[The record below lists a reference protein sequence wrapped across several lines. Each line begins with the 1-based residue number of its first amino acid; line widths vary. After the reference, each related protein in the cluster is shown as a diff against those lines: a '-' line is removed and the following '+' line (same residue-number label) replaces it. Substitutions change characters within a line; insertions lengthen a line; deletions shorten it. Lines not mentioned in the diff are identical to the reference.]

1 MNDSATDGQKY
12 DFAAAEPRWQAAW
25 EAAACFA
32 VEDVP
37 AGGREKYYV
46 LEMFPY
52 PSGKIHMG
60 HVRNYTLGDVVAR
73 YKRSRGF
80 DVMHPMGWDA
90 FGLPAENAARARKID
105 PAAWTFQNIAAMR
118 GELKRM
124 GLSLDWSREF
134 ATCEP
139 AYYGQQQKLFLDF
152 FAAGL
157 VERRMSAVNWD
168 PVDGTVLANEQVIDG
183 RGWLSGALVEKRN
196 LAQWFLKITDYAE
209 ELLEGLKTLP
219 RWPERVKLMQEN
231 WIGRSEGAEVTFR
244 LTTKLPGALS
254 EPDEEAAA
262 RREEV
267 RRLFDGL
274 KNDLDGTLEER
285 RQKFDE
291 AMTRI
296 SEIEARAIQALAT
309 QSPGGVRGLFT
320 HHRSKEVL
328 EEVQKRRNETPDQ
341 RLERTANRPPVV
353 PMNQDEFAQKLEESR
368 SRIEQ
373 WKEKRAQV
381 VRENIAR
388 IERVLAGGELT
399 NSSLNKITV
408 YTTRP
413 DTLFGMS
420 FLAIAPE
427 HPVAKA
433 VAARNEAAAAFI
445 AECNSQG
452 TSEAAI
458 EAGEKKGF
466 DTGLRVASP
475 FEPEKTFPVWIANF
489 VLMEYGTGA
498 IFGCPCGDQRDLDFA
513 RKYGLAVPVVVSHDK
528 GVTPEIGNKA
538 LDGEGFIVNSGFLD
552 GLTTKAAKAAAIAKL
567 EEIGAGK
574 SVVNW
579 RLRDWGISRQRY
591 WGCPIPVIH
600 CTDCGAVGV
609 PEQDLPV
616 VLPADVTFEKAGNPL
631 DYHPTWK
638 HVACPQ
644 CGKDSLRETDTFD
657 TFIDSSWYFA
667 RFTAPHAK
675 TPTDLTA
682 QKHWLPVDQYV
693 GGIEHAILHLLYARF
708 FTRAMKKTGHV
719 SVEEPFAGLFTQG
732 MVTHESYKDADG
744 NWLYPDE
751 VIKRP
756 DGTAVTADGRPV
768 TVGRIEK
775 MSKSKRNTVD
785 PGVIIDRFGADA
797 ARWFV
802 LSDNPPERDVEWT
815 ETGAQGAFRFVQRF
829 FRIAEVIAAEPKVAK
844 PALFEGDAKK
854 LRQLT
859 HRTIASVTEALETFA
874 FNLAVARAYELLGAL
889 VGDFAPEPA
898 MIWARREA
906 MTVLCGLVAP
916 MIPHVAEEVN
926 AKLDSSAPLVALQGW
941 PEADEALLARD
952 EVTIGVQVNGK
963 LRGTI
968 TVPAGAAADLALP
981 VARDAV
987 QAALA
992 GLTVVKEIF
1001 VPDRI
1006 VNFVAKA

>member
-1 MNDSATDGQKY
+1 MSETETKKY
-12 DFAAAEPRWQAAW
+12 DFAVAEPKWQAAW
-25 EAAACFA
+25 EAARVFRA
-32 VEDVP
+32 EDVP
-37 AGGREKYYV
+37 SGERPKYYV

-73 YKRSRGF
+73 YKRARGF

-105 PAAWTFQNIAAMR
+105 PATWTFQNIAAMR

-139 AYYGQQQKLFLDF
+139 EYYGRQQALFLDF
-152 FAAGL
+152 YAAGL

-183 RGWLSGALVEKRN
+183 RGWLSGALVEKKN
-196 LAQWFLKITDYAE
+196 LFQWFLKITDFAE
-209 ELLEGLKTLP
+209 ELLEGLKSLP

-231 WIGRSEGAEVTFR
+231 WIGRSEGAEVTF
-244 LTTKLPGALS
+244 
-254 EPDEEAAA
+254 
-262 RREEV
+262 
-267 RRLFDGL
+267 
-274 KNDLDGTLEER
+274 
-285 RQKFDE
+285 
-291 AMTRI
+291 
-296 SEIEARAIQALAT
+296 ALA
-309 QSPGGVRGLFT
+309 G
-320 HHRSKEVL
+320 
-328 EEVQKRRNETPDQ
+328 
-341 RLERTANRPPVV
+341 
-353 PMNQDEFAQKLEESR
+353 
-368 SRIEQ
+368 
-373 WKEKRAQV
+373 
-381 VRENIAR
+381 
-388 IERVLAGGELT
+388 AGEG
-399 NSSLNKITV
+399 ITV

-433 VAARNEAAAAFI
+433 LAATNAAAAAFI

-458 EAGEKKGF
+458 ETAEKKGF
-466 DTGLRVASP
+466 DTGLRVAHP
-475 FEPEKTFPVWIANF
+475 FQPEKTFPVWIANF

-513 RKYGLAVPVVVSHDK
+513 RKYGLDVPVVVAAERGS
-528 GVTPEIGNKA
+528 VPEIGNKA
-538 LDGEGFIVNSGFLD
+538 LDGDGFIVNSGFLD
-552 GLTTKAAKAAAIAKL
+552 GLTTKEAKAVAIAKL
-567 EEIGAGK
+567 EEIGAGR

-591 WGCPIPVIH
+591 WGCPIPIIH
-600 CTDCGAVGV
+600 CGSCGAVPV
-609 PEQDLPV
+609 PAADLPV
-616 VLPADVTFEKAGNPL
+616 VLPADVTFEKPGNPL

-638 HVACPQ
+638 HVKCPN
-644 CGKDSLRETDTFD
+644 CGGEATRETDTFD

-667 RFTAPHAK
+667 RFTAPHAAA
-675 TPTDLTA
+675 PTNVEA
-682 QKHWLPVDQYV
+682 AKHWLPVDQYV

-708 FTRAMKKTGHV
+708 FTRAMEKTGHV
-719 SVEEPFAGLFTQG
+719 TVKEPFAGLFTQG
-732 MVTHESYKDADG
+732 MVTHESYKDEDG
-744 NWLYPDE
+744 NWLYPEE
-751 VIKRP
+751 VIKRA
-756 DGTAVTADGRPV
+756 DGSAVTADGRAV

-829 FRIAEVIAAEPKVAK
+829 YRVAETVAGERVVAK
-844 PALFEGDAKK
+844 PDGFEGEAKK

-859 HRTIASVTEALETFA
+859 HRCIAAVTEAMETFA
-874 FNLAVARAYELLGAL
+874 FNLGVARAYELLGAL
-889 VGDFAPEPA
+889 VGEHDGSDG
-898 MIWARREA
+898 MVWARREA
-906 MTVLCGLVAP
+906 VGVLTRLVAP
-916 MIPHVAEEVN
+916 MIPHVAEAAN
-926 AKLDSSAPLVALQGW
+926 
-941 PEADEALLARD
+941 ALLAPESALVAMQEWPQAEAALLVKD
-952 EVTIGVQVNGK
+952 EVTIAVQVNGK
-963 LRGTI
+963 LRGTFVAPVGNPKSANVAI
-968 TVPAGAAADLALP
+968 ATNTVSAILS
-981 VARDAV
+981 
-987 QAALA
+987 
-992 GLTVVKEIF
+992 GLTVVKEIY

-1006 VNFVAKA
+1006 VNFVAKG